1 MTHIHRVSSQGHPCL
16 TLTVGTLGPVGSH
29 TREALHFSPA
39 ADDRAHA
46 ALILLPADAPAPA
59 NGCEWRHFALNGD
72 LPLLVLSGAR
82 NGVCHHFVV
91 NLFDSSTRAAFEV
104 ALSGRQLDVLMSA
117 PNGGACEAGLS
128 LSTSEREAALSVL
141 RRYRRAQ
148 SDDCNSWWVR
158 MLPAANEMPHQL
170 AQLDSRFAG
179 DARHCVTFL
188 NRDPGVHH
196 SAIEFAICRAV
207 SPRG

>member
-1 MTHIHRVSSQGHPCL
+1 MTHIHCASSQGHPCV

-46 ALILLPADAPAPA
+46 ALVLLPACAPAPA
-59 NGCEWRHFALNGD
+59 SGCEWRHFALSGD

-82 NGVCHHFVV
+82 NGVCHHFGV
-91 NLFDSSTRAAFEV
+91 NLFDSGTRAAFEV
-104 ALSGRQLDVLMSA
+104 ALSGTQLDVLMST
-117 PNGGACEAGLS
+117 PDGGACEAGLS
-128 LSTSEREAALSVL
+128 LSPSEREAALSVL

-148 SDDCNSWWVR
+148 SDDYNAWWVR
-158 MLPAANEMPHQL
+158 MLPAASELPQQV

-179 DARHCVTFL
+179 VARHCVTFL
-188 NRDPGVHH
+188 NGDPDVHS
-196 SAIEFAICRAV
+196 SAIELAICRAV
-207 SPRG
+207 SARG